1 MLKIKFYRRR
11 NIEIKIRYLW
21 KEPTKSPY
29 EMVERK
35 EINLKLQA
43 AADKISQ
50 SIREALEIIIE

>member
-1 MLKIKFYRRR
+1 MPKKILDL
-11 NIEIKIRYLW
+11 EIKIRYLW

-29 EMVERK
+29 ETVERK